1 MNYFYRFSRIEF
13 WWQPIKFI
21 CIIFHHPSCRL
32 FIFLYYCCCLIY
44 IYQPPI
50 TTAVPATI
58 SGVEKHLEAC
68 ALSQLEIE
76 NAQFQAGASSLVKM
90 VQNVQAVSRVLEKL
104 HLPGYQK
111 PTASTTRHIFSDNTA
126 ITVGQVLQ
134 HFNWTVATYQKKA
147 TAYRWATEASSW
159 TYTKGVPGM

>member
-1 MNYFYRFSRIEF
+1 MRSSRE
-13 WWQPIKFI
+13 
-21 CIIFHHPSCRL
+21 
-32 FIFLYYCCCLIY
+32 
-44 IYQPPI
+44 
-50 TTAVPATI
+50 
-58 SGVEKHLEAC
+58 EHL
-68 ALSQLEIE
+68 LWSKW
-76 NAQFQAGASSLVKM
+76 FKMSS
-90 VQNVQAVSRVLEKL
+90 AVSRVLEKL